1 MREVRI
7 AVKSADKPVSAN
19 AVPGTDFTFC
29 GRIMAEQQEF
39 SV

>member
-7 AVKSADKPVSAN
+7 AVKSADKPESSN
-19 AVPGTDFTFC
+19 SVPGTGFTFC
-29 GRIMAEQQEF
+29 GRIMAEEQEF